1 MESDKKGHVVAKK
14 DHLDSEFTHDYFPK
28 ALNKGIDPDFS
39 NWSERQ
45 DTAKSKDKNQQDL
58 NNQLILPNI
67 KDEKS
72 FDVNPSFSEDFD
84 ERLPTETLNDR
95 ETVTKLYNE
104 YTDKKIKTQNRDKR
118 IKSLTRSSISSE
130 NDDKN
135 SRSFERPEKSS
146 SFNQFS
152 SQYQFNRETDPNV
165 FK

>member
-14 DHLDSEFTHDYFPK
+14 DHLDSEFTHDYSPK
-28 ALNKGIDPDFS
+28 ALSKGIDHDFS

-58 NNQLILPNI
+58 SNQLILPSI

-72 FDVNPSFSEDFD
+72 IDVNPSFSEDFD
-84 ERLPTETLNDR
+84 ERLPT

-146 SFNQFS
+146 PFNQFS
-152 SQYQFNRETDPNV
+152 SQYQFNRETDPNA